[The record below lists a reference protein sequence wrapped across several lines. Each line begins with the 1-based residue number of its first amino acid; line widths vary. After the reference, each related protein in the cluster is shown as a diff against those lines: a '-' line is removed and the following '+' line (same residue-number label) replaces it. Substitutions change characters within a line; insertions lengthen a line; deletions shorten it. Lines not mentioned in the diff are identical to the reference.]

1 MGMSTTPNQ
10 RLGPRS
16 APHREILVEGL
27 DRVKLAWAMITRWAK
42 VPLILLHPDAEGQ
55 P

>member
-1 MGMSTTPNQ
+1 MSTTLKQ

-16 APHREILVEGL
+16 APNREILVEGL
-27 DRVKLAWAMITRWAK
+27 DRVKLAWTVITRWAK
-42 VPLILLHPDAEGQ
+42 VLLILLHPDAEGQ